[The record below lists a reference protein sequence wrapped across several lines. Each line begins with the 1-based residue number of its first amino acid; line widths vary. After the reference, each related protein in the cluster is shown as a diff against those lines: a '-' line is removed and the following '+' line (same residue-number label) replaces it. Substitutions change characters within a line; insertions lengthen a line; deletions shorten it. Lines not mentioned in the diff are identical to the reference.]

1 VIVHQ
6 LTAIPARL
14 NVRQF
19 DRAFAPTNRLRTE
32 GTDHLLAAGQ
42 GVGARRLLA
51 QSFAG
56 WPYERK
62 GGPIKTE
69 EDPLDPNPPAA
80 LRRTLDAIRYLEA
93 AVTSAKRLPG
103 VVLRYGVLYGPG
115 TSIGEG
121 GSILEDVRR
130 RRLPVI
136 GRGGGVW
143 SFIHVDDAA
152 QATRIAV
159 ERGAPGIYNIVDDD
173 PAPVAEWLPALAAS
187 VGAKPPR
194 HVPSFVARLVVGA
207 HGVVVMNETR
217 GASNAQRP
225 DAS

>member
-1 VIVHQ
+1 MIVHQ

-80 LRRTLDAIRYLEA
+80 LRRTLDARLDGEVSGRDAELEYA
-93 AVTSAKRLPG
+93 
-103 VVLRYGVLYGPG
+103 
-115 TSIGEG
+115 
-121 GSILEDVRR
+121 RR
-130 RRLPVI
+130 
-136 GRGGGVW
+136 
-143 SFIHVDDAA
+143 
-152 QATRIAV
+152 
-159 ERGAPGIYNIVDDD
+159 
-173 PAPVAEWLPALAAS
+173 WL
-187 VGAKPPR
+187 GQ
-194 HVPSFVARLVVGA
+194 
-207 HGVVVMNETR
+207 E
-217 GASNAQRP
+217 
-225 DAS
+225 